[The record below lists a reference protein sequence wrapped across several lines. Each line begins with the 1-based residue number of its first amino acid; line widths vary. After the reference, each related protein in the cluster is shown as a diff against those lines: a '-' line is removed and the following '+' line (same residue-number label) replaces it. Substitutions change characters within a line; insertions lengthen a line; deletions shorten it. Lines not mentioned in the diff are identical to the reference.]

1 MNGVNK
7 VILVGTLGKD
17 PEVNKTPSGKIV
29 ASFSIATSEKWTDSN
44 NQRKESTEWHNV
56 VLWDKLADL
65 AGQYLKKGSSV
76 YLEGKIKT
84 RSWNDKQGQKRYKTE
99 IEGKVLNFLNTKKSV
114 DEAPTF
120 NTPQPMIPQPMAQ
133 TVQEDSDL
141 PF

>member
-1 MNGVNK
+1 MSGVNK

-17 PEVNKTPSGKIV
+17 PEVNKTPGGKSV

-120 NTPQPMIPQPMAQ
+120 NTPTPI
-133 TVQEDSDL
+133 VKNQEEL